1 MFFRHEIL
9 INKKMDK
16 FKVIIVEDVKLELK
30 GTEEIFRHE
39 IPNAEV
45 IGTAM
50 TEDEFWSLLESKTP
64 DMVLLDLGLGG
75 STTIGVEICS
85 KLRKERPEIKILIF
99 TGEVL
104 NEKLWVDVLNAGADG
119 IILKTGELLTAVDV
133 QAVMEGKR
141 LVFNYPILE
150 KIVKKFKQTVA
161 SEQRR
166 NEAIINY
173 DIDEY
178 DERLL
183 RHLALG
189 YTKEMITNLKA
200 MPFGVKSIEKRQ
212 NELINRLFRQNERT
226 GVNACRLVTRAFE
239 LRILDI
245 DNLEPDEE

>member
-1 MFFRHEIL
+1 ME
-9 INKKMDK
+9 DTK

-50 TEDEFWSLLESKTP
+50 TENEFWSLIEKQVP
-64 DMVLLDLGLGG
+64 DLVLLDLGLGG
-75 STTIGVEICS
+75 STTIGVDICKSIRS
-85 KLRKERPEIKILIF
+85 KYKDVRVLIF

-119 IILKTGELLTAVDV
+119 IILKTGELLTKTDV
-133 QAVMEGKR
+133 QAVMDGKK

-150 KIVKKFKQTVA
+150 KIVDRFKRSVA
-161 SEQRR
+161 NDTRR
-166 NEAIINY
+166 QEAVINY

-178 DERLL
+178 DERFL

-189 YTKEMITNLKA
+189 YTKDMIANLKG
-200 MPFGVKSIEKRQ
+200 MPFGVKSLEKRQ
-212 NELINRLFRQNERT
+212 NDLVNRLFNHSDRV
-226 GVNACRLVTRAFE
+226 GVNATRLAVRALE
-239 LRILDI
+239 LRIIDL
-245 DNLEPDEE
+245 DNLEADEE